1 MITASAGTHGGDA
14 RSDCWVEVS
23 LSPDSAP
30 TIEIESKVGALY
42 GDSIRALIQST
53 LAALDASD
61 LSVRVHDTGALPYVL
76 MARLEAA
83 VKRLRP
89 AAHRALPDL
98 NPVAQYTISR
108 AHARRSRLYLP
119 GNTPKFFINAGLH
132 QPDAVILDLED
143 SVSPLEKDAA
153 RALVRNALRVVN
165 FYGAEK
171 CVRVNA
177 LPDGLDE
184 VRELAP
190 HGVHTF
196 HLPKMETA
204 EQVMAV
210 SELVDALATGQD
222 ISQEIFLL
230 PLVESAR
237 GVMNA
242 YSIASASPRVIGIAL
257 GLEDYTRDIGAERT
271 PEGRESWWALGQV
284 VNAARAAGVA
294 PLASVFT
301 ATEDAQ
307 GMLEWAHEMRRIGFE
322 GVGCLHPRQVH
333 AANEAFTPSPD
344 EIERAARI
352 VSAFQRAREMG
363 LGVVTVDERMVDAPV
378 VARAQRTLR
387 LAHHAKG
394 LPASLASLVSEKPD
408 SGYQT

>member
-1 MITASAGTHGGDA
+1 MMTASAGTRGGDT

-23 LSPDSAP
+23 HSPDSAP
-30 TIEIESKVGALY
+30 TIETESKVGALY
-42 GDSIRALIQST
+42 GDSIRALVQST

-61 LSVRVHDTGALPYVL
+61 VSVRIQDTGALPYVI

-89 AAHRALPDL
+89 ASNGALPEL
-98 NPVAQYTISR
+98 NSAAQYTISR

-132 QPDAVILDLED
+132 QPDSIILDLED
-143 SVSPLEKDAA
+143 SVSPSEKDAA
-153 RALVRNALRVVN
+153 RILVRNALRAVN

-171 CVRVNA
+171 SVRVNA
-177 LPDGLDE
+177 LPDALGE

-190 HGVHTF
+190 HGVHAF
-196 HLPKMETA
+196 QLPKIETA
-204 EQVMAV
+204 DEVVAV
-210 SELVDALATGQD
+210 SEIADNLANEQK
-222 ISQEIFLL
+222 ILNEIFLL
-230 PLVESAR
+230 PLVETAR

-242 YSIASASPRVIGIAL
+242 YAIASASPRVIGIAL

-271 PEGRESWWALGQV
+271 QEGRESWWALGQV

-307 GMLEWAHEMRRIGFE
+307 GMLEWAREMRRMGFE
-322 GVGCLHPRQVH
+322 GVGCLHPRQVR

-352 VSAFQRAREMG
+352 VNAFQQAREKG

-387 LAHHAKG
+387 LAHHAKQ
-394 LPASLASLVSEKPD
+394 LPASLASLLSEEPYSD
-408 SGYQT
+408 G